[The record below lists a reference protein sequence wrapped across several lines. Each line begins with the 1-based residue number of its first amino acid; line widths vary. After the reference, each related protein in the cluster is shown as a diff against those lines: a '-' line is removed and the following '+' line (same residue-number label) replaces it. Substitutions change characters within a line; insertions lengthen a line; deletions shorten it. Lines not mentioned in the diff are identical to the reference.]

1 MKWRELNQGS
11 ATRLEQ
17 MRKVDPYTLFGVAR
31 GADLP
36 EIKRAYHEMVRTYHP
51 DKADPFMRSY
61 CGEALKIIN
70 KAMARIEG
78 EYRTR
83 ADE

>member
-1 MKWRELNQGS
+1 MKWRELNQS
-11 ATRLEQ
+11 PASRLDQ
-17 MRKVDPYTLFGVAR
+17 MRKANPYALFGVAR
-31 GADLP
+31 GADLA
-36 EIKRAYHEMVRTYHP
+36 EIKRAYREMVRTYHP

-70 KAMARIEG
+70 DAMARIEG
-78 EYRTR
+78 DYRAR